1 MTSNADRIYQLEQKI
16 EKEILTGITN
26 ALLIISG
33 QKVNAVPVTPVTK
46 PSIRTAS
53 WVYERSGL
61 GAKIIQEPAPEG
73 YVSWREYD
81 PNGRDRVPIVVHY
94 SAKMNGETRDWKFQL
109 AIHDPDQF
117 FLYLHQNGGTATDIE
132 EFEKLLATLWSQ
144 TYKISFKPKRLPI
157 SMTITKI
164 ETVNFPKANK

>member
-1 MTSNADRIYQLEQKI
+1 MASQADRIYQLEQQL
-16 EKEILTGITN
+16 EKETLTGITN
-26 ALLIISG
+26 ALLLISG
-33 QKVNAVPVTPVTK
+33 QKVNGVPVTPVTK

-61 GAKIIQEPAPEG
+61 GAKIIQEPASQG
-73 YVSWREYD
+73 YVSWREYE
-81 PNGRDRVPIVVHY
+81 PNGRDRVPIVIHY

-117 FLYLHQNGGTATDIE
+117 WKYLQHNGDPTTDIE
-132 EFEKLLATLWSQ
+132 EYEKLLATLWSQ

-157 SMTITKI
+157 SMKITKI

>member
-1 MTSNADRIYQLEQKI
+1 MASRADRIYQLERRL
-16 EKEILTGITN
+16 EKETLTGITE

-33 QKVNAVPVTPVTK
+33 QKANRVPIIPVTK

-73 YVSWREYD
+73 YVSWMEYD

-94 SAKMNGETRDWKFQL
+94 SAEMNGKTRDWKFQL

-117 FLYLHQNGGTATDIE
+117 FLYLQQNGGTATDIE

-157 SMTITKI
+157 SMKITKI